1 MVALR
6 ELGTGTYR
14 MPVKC
19 MLWGL
24 TLFLA
29 SGLLGFKALGQ
40 TDSVNNQKVSLATV
54 DDDEPPR
61 GSTYVPIDSW
71 MYPALDR
78 LQALGYINYAYL
90 GLRPWTRSSIT
101 HMLNNTAQFQN
112 FASSDEEA
120 YKIYLAVR
128 KELDTPRH
136 TFADLLHPRNNFD
149 SAYTRLGGIAGTPLR
164 DSFNLGLTVVNDYGR
179 PYQEGFNPIAGFS
192 TRSEAG
198 RFAFYFR
205 GEYQHAPGAPGYS
218 QSLANTLSTIALV
231 PIATYPNQSI
241 IPVGPIAPVNDFRI
255 VEANVSYLL
264 LNHEF
269 SFGKSDHWMG
279 PAKGG
284 SFAYSNN
291 AENIYAFQ
299 IDRIEPLY
307 IPLLSKL
314 TGPFRYQ
321 FFVGSLKGHVDPRD
335 PWMHVEKI
343 SFKPTVN
350 LEFGFERS
358 VIWGGKGHVP
368 ITIHSFLKSFFSVSA
383 GSAAEKFS
391 RNDPGARFGAFDFS
405 YRLPFVRKWLTLYS
419 DSFAHD
425 DVSPIS
431 APRRAAIRPGIYLSH
446 FPGLPQLD
454 FRVEAVSTDPP
465 TSRSNGGQFIYTEQ
479 VQKEGYT
486 NKGYIIGD
494 PIGRESKGGQLW
506 LTYHLSP
513 REDVQFSYR
522 NAKAAKDFIPGGT
535 TQNSFQFSAV
545 KRIHEDFELRG
556 LVQYEG
562 WKAPVYKP
570 GLQNNTAVA
579 FQITWFPHE

>member
-1 MVALR
+1 MRGV
-6 ELGTGTYR
+6 
-14 MPVKC
+14 
-19 MLWGL
+19 LWVL
-24 TLFLA
+24 TLFMA

-40 TDSVNNQKVSLATV
+40 TDAVNNQRVSLATV
-54 DDDEPPR
+54 DDDRPR

-90 GLRPWTRSSIT
+90 GLRPWTRSSLT
-101 HMLNNTAQFQN
+101 HMLNQTAEFQD
-112 FASSDEEA
+112 FGSSDEEA

-136 TFADLLHPRNNFD
+136 TFADLLSPRNNFD

-198 RFAFYFR
+198 RFALYFR

-218 QSLANTLSTIALV
+218 QSLANTLSTIAMV

-350 LEFGFERS
+350 LEIGFERS

-368 ITIHSFLKSFFSVSA
+368 ITIHSFLKSFFSVQNVST
-383 GSAAEKFS
+383 AEKFS

-454 FRVEAVSTDPP
+454 FRAEAVSTDPP
-465 TSRSNGGQFIYTEQ
+465 TSRSNGGQFIYTEE

-494 PIGRESKGGQLW
+494 PIGRESKGGQVW

-556 LVQYEG
+556 FVQYEG

-579 FQITWFPHE
+579 FQITWFPQR

>member
-1 MVALR
+1 M
-6 ELGTGTYR
+6 R
-14 MPVKC
+14 MKC
-19 MLWGL
+19 MLWASA
-24 TLFLA
+24 LFLS
-29 SGLLGFKALGQ
+29 SGFLDFKALGQ
-40 TDSVNNQKVSLATV
+40 TGSVNQQSVSVPTV
-54 DDDEPPR
+54 DDSDQPPR
-61 GSTYVPIDSW
+61 GSTYIPIDSW
-71 MYPALDR
+71 IYPALDR
-78 LQALGYINYAYL
+78 LHALGYINYAYL
-90 GLRPWTRSSIT
+90 GLRPWTRLSIT
-101 HMLNNTAQFQN
+101 HALDDAANFQN
-112 FASSDEEA
+112 LTSSDDQA
-120 YKIYLAVR
+120 YEIYFAVR
-128 KELDTPRH
+128 KELKTGTH
-136 TFADLLHPRNNFD
+136 TFADLRNPRNSFE
-149 SAYTRLGGIAGTPLR
+149 SAYTRLGGITGTPLR
-164 DSFNLGLTVVNDYGR
+164 DSFHLGLTNVNDYGR
-179 PYQEGFNPIAGFS
+179 PYQEGFNPIVGFS

-198 RFAFYFR
+198 RFALYFR

-218 QSLANTLSTIALV
+218 QSLANTLATIDGV
-231 PIATYPNQSI
+231 PIATYPHQSI

-284 SFAYSNN
+284 SFAYTNN

-321 FFVGSLKGHVDPRD
+321 FFVGTLKGHVDPRD

-343 SFKPTVN
+343 SFKPTEN

-368 ITIHSFLKSFFSVSA
+368 ITIHSFLKSFFSVQNVSA
-383 GSAAEKFS
+383 EEKFS

-405 YRLPFVRKWLTLYS
+405 YRLPFVRKWLTLYT
-419 DSFAHD
+419 DSWAHD
-425 DVSPIS
+425 DVNPIS

-446 FPGLPQLD
+446 VPGLPHLD
-454 FRVEAVSTDPP
+454 FRVEAASTDPP
-465 TSRSNGGQFIYTEQ
+465 TSRSNGGNFLYTEQ
-479 VQKEGYT
+479 VYKEGFT

-494 PIGRESKGGQLW
+494 PIGRESKGGQAW

-535 TQNSFQFSAV
+535 TQNLFQVSAI

-570 GLQNNTAVA
+570 GLQSNTAVA
-579 FQITWFPHE
+579 FQVTWFAPR

>member
-1 MVALR
+1 
-6 ELGTGTYR
+6 
-14 MPVKC
+14 
-19 MLWGL
+19 MLWAL

-29 SGLLGFKALGQ
+29 PGLLGFKALGQ
-40 TDSVNNQKVSLATV
+40 TGSVSKQSVSVPTV
-54 DDDEPPR
+54 DDGNEPAR
-61 GSTYVPIDSW
+61 GSTYIPIDSW
-71 MYPALDR
+71 IYPALDR

-90 GLRPWTRSSIT
+90 GLRPWTRLSIT
-101 HMLNNTAQFQN
+101 HVLDQTANFQDLTSKD
-112 FASSDEEA
+112 AEA
-120 YKIYLAVR
+120 YEIYFAVR
-128 KELDTPRH
+128 KELNTGTH
-136 TFADLLHPRNNFD
+136 TFADLKNPRNSFE
-149 SAYTRLGGIAGTPLR
+149 SAYTRLGGITGTPLR
-164 DSFNLGLTVVNDYGR
+164 DSFHLGQTFVNDYGR

-198 RFAFYFR
+198 RFALYFR

-218 QSLANTLSTIALV
+218 QSLANILSTIDGV
-231 PIATYPNQSI
+231 PIATYPKQSI
-241 IPVGPIAPVNDFRI
+241 IPLGPIAPVNDFRI
-255 VEANVSYLL
+255 VEANISYLL

-284 SFAYSNN
+284 SFAYDNN

-335 PWMHVEKI
+335 PWMHVEKV
-343 SFKPTVN
+343 SFKPTEN
-350 LEFGFERS
+350 LEMGFERS
-358 VIWGGKGHVP
+358 VIWGGEGHVP
-368 ITIHSFLKSFFSVSA
+368 ITIHSFLKSFFSFSNV
-383 GSAAEKFS
+383 SAAEKQS

-405 YRLPFVRKWLTLYS
+405 YRLPFVRKWLTLYT

-425 DVSPIS
+425 DVNPIS

-494 PIGRESKGGQLW
+494 PIGRESKGGQAW
-506 LTYHLSP
+506 FTYHLSP

-522 NAKAAKDFIPGGT
+522 NAKAAKDFIPDGT
-535 TQNSFQFSAV
+535 TQNSFQLSTV
-545 KRIHEDFELRG
+545 KRFHEDFELRG

-570 GLQNNTAVA
+570 GLQSNTAVV
-579 FQITWFPHE
+579 FQVTWFPHE

>member
-1 MVALR
+1 
-6 ELGTGTYR
+6 
-14 MPVKC
+14 
-19 MLWGL
+19 MLWAL
-24 TLFLA
+24 ALFFG

-40 TDSVNNQKVSLATV
+40 TGSANQQGVSVPTV
-54 DDDEPPR
+54 DNSDQPPR
-61 GSTYVPIDSW
+61 GSTYIPIDSW
-71 MYPALDR
+71 IYPALDR
-78 LQALGYINYAYL
+78 LHALGYINYAYL
-90 GLRPWTRSSIT
+90 GLRPWTRMSIT
-101 HMLNNTAQFQN
+101 HALDDTANFQDLT
-112 FASSDEEA
+112 SSDAEA
-120 YKIYLAVR
+120 YEIYFAVR
-128 KELDTPRH
+128 KELKTGTH
-136 TFADLLHPRNNFD
+136 TFADLRNPRNSFE
-149 SAYTRLGGIAGTPLR
+149 SAYTRLGGITGTPLR
-164 DSFNLGLTVVNDYGR
+164 DSFHLGQTFVDDYAR
-179 PYQEGFNPIAGFS
+179 PYQEGFNPIVGFS
-192 TRSEAG
+192 TRSEDG
-198 RFAFYFR
+198 RFALYFR

-218 QSLANTLSTIALV
+218 QSLANTLSAIDGV
-231 PIATYPNQSI
+231 PIATYPKQSI
-241 IPVGPIAPVNDFRI
+241 IPLGPLAPVNDFRV

-284 SFAYSNN
+284 GFAYSNN

-335 PWMHVEKI
+335 PWMHVEKV

-368 ITIHSFLKSFFSVSA
+368 ITIHSFLKSFFSVQNV
-383 GSAAEKFS
+383 SAAEKFS

-405 YRLPFVRKWLTLYS
+405 YRLPFVRKWLTLYT
-419 DSFAHD
+419 DSWAHD
-425 DVSPIS
+425 DVNPIS

-446 FPGLPQLD
+446 VPGLPQLD
-454 FRVEAVSTDPP
+454 FRVEAASTDPP
-465 TSRSNGGQFIYTEQ
+465 TSRSNGGQFLYTEQ

-494 PIGRESKGGQLW
+494 PIGRESKGGQVW

-570 GLQNNTAVA
+570 GLQSNTSVA
-579 FQITWFPHE
+579 FQITWFPHEK